1 MVWIRLLGGHYCPPF
16 LYYKKTDVRK
26 VIDKFFTNKLN
37 SSGINGREKVNP
49 LYGK

>member
-1 MVWIRLLGGHYCPPF
+1 MVWFRLLGALLPTF
-16 LYYKKTDVRK
+16 FRYKKTDVRK